1 MLKLRIR
8 WGLIISRGFPLGF
21 KFAIYCTW
29 LRLPY
34 PARGTAKTVYRGSR
48 SIIITSV
55 RHDAD
60 NSFAGT

>member
-8 WGLIISRGFPLGF
+8 WELIISRVFPFGF

-34 PARGTAKTVYRGSR
+34 PARGMQKL
-48 SIIITSV
+48 SIVDRV
-55 RHDAD
+55 R
-60 NSFAGT
+60 